1 MRSLRSRLILGS
13 SLIAVIPLA
22 VAMLLL
28 SRRIESMVRAQ
39 ASERLD
45 ATLASVTA
53 RLASD
58 AETMAERIR
67 LLAREPQLRR
77 LYLVRPAGG
86 AELAEHLAERRFVLG
101 LDGLRVTDM
110 SGAPIGDDTG
120 VRMFA
125 GRGGS
130 EALALGPA
138 AGDSALALIAR
149 APILYEGAPVGT
161 VEGGVLLGAEY
172 LAALRAASGVELA
185 LADRDGRPIAS
196 TRPAEADDR
205 GRSWLTRQ
213 VPLAIGAPPQP
224 TIAGFASTAAA
235 DGTVRAL
242 QWTAGLLG
250 LLGLALAVLLGL
262 VWSSQVSRPVER
274 LAAFSQRVAQ
284 GQWDEPLTLHSVR
297 ELETLVAALDRMRTD
312 LAGYR
317 DRLVISERQAAWSQM
332 AREIAHEVRNP
343 LTPIAV
349 SVADLKRSYGR
360 ADFPEILDQAART
373 IGDQVES
380 LRRLLQEF
388 SDFGRLPPPQFAPV
402 NLADLF
408 ADLATLYARE
418 AEAGRLAL
426 EAPGADLTL
435 EADGGQLRQALV
447 NLVKNGL
454 EALDGAGRVT
464 VAARRENGALAL
476 TVADDGPGLSDE
488 QRARLFVPGFTTKA
502 RGSGLG
508 LTIVERIVND
518 HQGTITVDAGSP
530 RGTVFRIRLP
540 LTRPAVA
547 PAAGAPHPE
556 A

>member
-1 MRSLRSRLILGS
+1 
-13 SLIAVIPLA
+13 
-22 VAMLLL
+22 
-28 SRRIESMVRAQ
+28 
-39 ASERLD
+39 
-45 ATLASVTA
+45 
-53 RLASD
+53 
-58 AETMAERIR
+58 
-67 LLAREPQLRR
+67 
-77 LYLVRPAGG
+77 
-86 AELAEHLAERRFVLG
+86 
-101 LDGLRVTDM
+101 
-110 SGAPIGDDTG
+110 
-120 VRMFA
+120 
-125 GRGGS
+125 
-130 EALALGPA
+130 
-138 AGDSALALIAR
+138 LIAR
-149 APILYEGAPVGT
+149 APILYEGRPVGT
-161 VEGGVLLGAEY
+161 VEGGLLLGAEY

-185 LADRDGRPIAS
+185 LADRDGRPIVA
-196 TRPAEADDR
+196 TGPTDADDR

-213 VPLAIGAPPQP
+213 VPLAIGPPPQP

-284 GQWDEPLTLHSVR
+284 GRWDEPLTLHSVR

-388 SDFGRLPPPQFAPV
+388 SDFGRLPPPQFASV
-402 NLADLF
+402 RLADLF

-418 AEAGRLAL
+418 AEAGRLVL
-426 EAPGADLTL
+426 DAPGPDLTL
-435 EADGGQLRQALV
+435 EADRGQLRQALV

-464 VAARRENGALAL
+464 VAARIQNGALAL

-518 HQGTITVDAGSP
+518 HQGTITAGPGAP

-540 LTRPAVA
+540 LTRPASAPVA
-547 PAAGAPHPE
+547 GDPNPE